1 MKTYRVSPLAQRDLD
16 EAWVYVALASGV
28 SRADRL
34 IDQITKR
41 FALLAAYPNAGR
53 PRDELAPSV
62 RSFAVASYVIYYR
75 TQENRVL
82 ISRVLHGKRDQAAA
96 FATEPTES

>member
-16 EAWVYVALASGV
+16 EAWLYVALASGV

-41 FALLAAYPNAGR
+41 FARLAAYPNAGR

-62 RSFAVASYVIYYR
+62 RSFAVASHVIYYR
-75 TQENRVL
+75 ADESRVV
-82 ISRVLHGKRDQAAA
+82 IARVLHGKRDQAAA
-96 FATEPTES
+96 LSTAPPES